1 MNHER
6 SGQTIAADPA
16 WSTLKA
22 EVSRALGEMEQA
34 GRPLADFPPEL
45 VKLGVALFLPLAGPA
60 ETLANL
66 IGLTRQIAD
75 QFPGALESARGRI
88 STAGTA

>member
-1 MNHER
+1 MNER
-6 SGQTIAADPA
+6 TINTIAADPA
-16 WSTLKA
+16 WSTLKD
-22 EVSRALGEMEQA
+22 EVSRALDEMERA

-60 ETLANL
+60 DTLANL
-66 IGLTRQIAD
+66 VGLTRQIAD
-75 QFPGALESARGRI
+75 QFPGALEAARGRI